1 MRNGQDRLR
10 LGAALAAAAL
20 LSACGGGEQAGAPKA
35 GTATAEAP
43 AAAPAPAAPQVQMV
57 ASENYADYTGDAAR
71 GEAVFKVHCASCH
84 VLEEGVNRVGP
95 SLYQKIGAKAG
106 QVAGFKYSKANAESG
121 IVWTEEQMFTYLK
134 NPQAVIPGT
143 IMAFAGLPDPQE
155 RADVIAYIKTTGVKG
170 S

>member
-1 MRNGQDRLR
+1 MSKRVELLR
-10 LGAALAAAAL
+10 ASAGLAALAL
-20 LSACGGGEQAGAPKA
+20 LAACGGGEQAGAPKA
-35 GTATAEAP
+35 ETPTTAEAP
-43 AAAPAPAAPQVQMV
+43 APAPEVQKV
-57 ASENYADYTGDAAR
+57 ASENYADYTGDAER
-71 GEAVFKVHCASCH
+71 GAAVFRTHCASCH

-95 SLYQKIGAKAG
+95 SLYQKIGATAG
-106 QVAGFKYSKANAESG
+106 QVPGFRYSKANAESG
-121 IVWTEEQMFTYLK
+121 IVWTEEQMFTYLA